1 MMTPIYANGFSLSMN
16 ELAMLEFRINSQA
29 ANGPVVLVAL
39 QYEFLKQVH
48 VAIGNAI
55 EQHDKH
61 LHELQRSKGS
71 MN

>member
-1 MMTPIYANGFSLSMN
+1 MTPIYANGFSLSMN

-29 ANGPVVLVAL
+29 ANGPVTLVAVH
-39 QYEFLKQVH
+39 YDFLKQIH
-48 VAIGNAI
+48 VAVGNAI
-55 EQHDKH
+55 EQHDEQ

>member
-1 MMTPIYANGFSLSMN
+1 MTPVYANGFSLSMN

-29 ANGPVVLVAL
+29 ANGPVTLVAV
-39 QYEFLKQVH
+39 QYEFLKQVY

-61 LHELQRSKGS
+61 LHELQRSKAN

>member
-1 MMTPIYANGFSLSMN
+1 MTPVYANGFSLSMN

-29 ANGPVVLVAL
+29 ANGPVALVAV
-39 QYEFLKQVH
+39 QYEFLKQVY

-55 EQHDKH
+55 EQHDKQ